1 MLPSNPSDLKKIDSA
16 LQEISNS
23 KTRIEAERDLI
34 KDIVDNI
41 NEEFDVPKSLI
52 NQLAKVYHM
61 RNFADEVSQQEEFQ
75 TAFEILATS
84 NKNLLPKEE
93 QES

>member
-1 MLPSNPSDLKKIDSA
+1 MLPRNPSDLKKIDAA

-34 KDIVDNI
+34 KEITDNI
-41 NEEFDVPKSLI
+41 AEEHDMPKKLI

-61 RNFADEVSQQEEFQ
+61 RNFAEEVSQQEDFQ
-75 TAFEILATS
+75 VAFEQLATA
-84 NKNLLPKEE
+84 NKSLIEGKV
-93 QES
+93 

>member
-1 MLPSNPSDLKKIDSA
+1 MLPSNPKDLKKIDAA

-23 KTRIEAERDLI
+23 KTRIEAERELI
-34 KDIVDNI
+34 KEITDNI
-41 NEEFDVPKSLI
+41 NEEHDIPKKLI

-75 TAFEILATS
+75 VAFEQLAS
-84 NKNLLPKEE
+84 NNTNLLPKAPK
-93 QES
+93 